1 LRILILGKEQ
11 DFLGQH
17 PELDAIIQEILDD
30 AVKHGIIDALPQHK
44 KDF

>member
-1 LRILILGKEQ
+1 LRILPLGKEQ

-17 PELDAIIQEILDD
+17 PELEAIIQEILDD
-30 AVKHGIIDALPQHK
+30 AVKHGIIDALPVRK